1 VSDSNHPAAGSA
13 RPVATP
19 AERPLLS
26 RLAIPSRDR
35 FVFLGELTREL
46 VARDL
51 KLRYKRTLLGVAWSL
66 ANPLSQWLVLGFVF
80 RYVIDVR
87 IDRYLSFLFT
97 GILAWSWLHSALV
110 ACATSVVDNASLLRR
125 PGFPAPIL
133 PLVAVTTQTVQFLF
147 SLPILLVA
155 AAWDGDPYTWA
166 LLALPVVMALQF
178 VLTLGVG
185 YLVATL
191 HVAYR
196 DTRYL
201 LDVALMLAFYLTPVF
216 YDGASVP
223 PPFDRLFRLNPVL
236 HLLEAYRAVVVA
248 GKFPAVS
255 TLALLAAV
263 AAGIFA
269 LGYGVFRRR
278 RHDFAEEL

>member
-26 RLAIPSRDR
+26 RLAIPSRER